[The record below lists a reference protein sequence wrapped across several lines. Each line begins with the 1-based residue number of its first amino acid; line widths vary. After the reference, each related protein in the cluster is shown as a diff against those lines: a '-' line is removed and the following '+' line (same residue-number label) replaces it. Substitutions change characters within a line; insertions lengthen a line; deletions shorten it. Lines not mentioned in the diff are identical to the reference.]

1 MIPIT
6 LICSPEYVRNIV
18 FDFCSH
24 HNVAKIFADISDTN
38 APVSSSIL
46 RGVLSIYFVSSIG
59 LLLSERNWL
68 TTKSVLSDNFLL
80 VCGFVVWWAF
90 SWLLQSTPVV

>member
-46 RGVLSIYFVSSIG
+46 RGVLSIYIVSSIG
-59 LLLSERNWL
+59 LLLSECNLLYLLNL
-68 TTKSVLSDNFLL
+68 TRYNYKLK
-80 VCGFVVWWAF
+80 
-90 SWLLQSTPVV
+90 